1 MSEDNDKPKKK
12 APRRKP
18 LWLAVPVGERTV
30 ERAGGATESE
40 TLYTMSRFTSLPD
53 LRKNLEAR
61 ELDQTNAKGILL
73 FRADATPI
81 ETKMKAQVVIKFGHE
96 GEGEGEDEPEGEIN
110 EEEEEEG
117 VV

>member
-1 MSEDNDKPKKK
+1 MSEDNEKPKKK

-18 LWLAVPVGERTV
+18 LWLMVPVGERTV
-30 ERAGGATESE
+30 ERDDGVPEVE
-40 TLYTMSRFTSLPD
+40 TLYTMEQFGSVTD

-73 FRADATPI
+73 FRADAIPV

-96 GEGEGEDEPEGEIN
+96 GESDD
-110 EEEEEEG
+110 EEG
-117 VV
+117 TV